1 MSIIQEKQYVVM
13 TDKENRVIVCISEKD
28 MEPEN
33 PMILYDGKD
42 HAMFYRRR
50 GQTVMLDY
58 INKEM
63 QQTVYNAPQVFVVEL
78 KDPKHA
84 VRTYVVPIKKV
95 ANIPMGGINL
105 VTPEDIIA
113 EMERTGKT
121 PEEVLNY
128 KLDEE

>member
-13 TDKENRVIVCISEKD
+13 TDKEGRVIICISEKN

-33 PMILYDGKD
+33 PMILYDGKE

-58 INKEM
+58 INKDM
-63 QQTVYNAPQVFVVEL
+63 QQTVYNSKHVFVVEL

-84 VRTYVVPIKKV
+84 SRTYIVPIKQV
-95 ANIPMGGINL
+95 SHLPLENISI

-113 EMERTGKT
+113 EMERTGKK
-121 PEEVLNY
+121 PEDILKY
-128 KLDEE
+128 K

>member
-13 TDKENRVIVCISEKD
+13 TDKENRVIICISEKNL
-28 MEPEN
+28 EPEN

-58 INKEM
+58 INKDM
-63 QQTVYNAPQVFVVEL
+63 QKTVYDAKQVFGVEL
-78 KDPKHA
+78 KDPKNA
-84 VRTYVVPIKKV
+84 VRTYVVPIKQV
-95 ANIPMGGINL
+95 ARLPLDNISL

-113 EMERTGKT
+113 EMEKTGKK
-121 PEEVLNY
+121 PEDILNY
-128 KLDEE
+128 KP

>member
-13 TDKENRVIVCISEKD
+13 TDKENRVIICISEKNL
-28 MEPEN
+28 EPEN

-58 INKEM
+58 INKDM
-63 QQTVYNAPQVFVVEL
+63 QKTVYDAKQVFVVEL
-78 KDPKHA
+78 KDPKNA
-84 VRTYVVPIKKV
+84 VRTYVVPIKQV
-95 ANIPMGGINL
+95 ARLPLDNISL

-113 EMERTGKT
+113 EMEKTGKK
-121 PEEVLNY
+121 PEDILNY
-128 KLDEE
+128 KP

>member
-13 TDKENRVIVCISEKD
+13 TDKENRVIVCISEKN

-58 INKEM
+58 INKDM
-63 QQTVYNAPQVFVVEL
+63 QQTVYDSKQVFVVEL

-84 VRTYVVPIKKV
+84 VRTYVVPIKQV
-95 ANIPMGGINL
+95 AHLPLENISL

-113 EMERTGKT
+113 EMERTGKK
-121 PEEVLNY
+121 PEDILNF
-128 KLDEE
+128 KP